1 MRSTGARTF
10 TGIATLW
17 GVRGLGLLAC
27 VFLMAPILVFIPLSF
42 NSGSFF
48 HFPLEGL
55 SLRWYDDLFTSP
67 FWISA
72 LGNSLFVGLL
82 ATLLSL
88 LLGVP
93 AAFGL
98 WRADFLGKG
107 ALTALLVGPMVVPV
121 IITGVSVYYAFALF
135 GLTGT
140 YAGLVLSHTA
150 IAVPFVIVTVSA
162 SLSGLDPT
170 YLRAGASIGAKPLT
184 VFFRITLPLVLPGV
198 VSGAL
203 FAFSTSFDDVVVAL
217 FMAGPEQRTLPR
229 QMLTAS
235 VDGFRLTITA
245 AASVMIFISVA
256 LLLVVQLLQRRSRR
270 LGGMQGQ

>member
-1 MRSTGARTF
+1 MRSAGARTF
-10 TGIATLW
+10 TGTATFW

-27 VFLMAPILVFIPLSF
+27 IFLMAPILVFIPLSF

-48 HFPLEGL
+48 HFPLEGF

-67 FWISA
+67 FWITA
-72 LGNSLFVGLL
+72 LANSLFVGLL
-82 ATLLSL
+82 ATLFSL

-107 ALTALLVGPMVVPV
+107 VLAALLVGPMVVPV
-121 IITGVSVYYAFALF
+121 IITGVSIYYAFAQI

-150 IAVPFVIVTVSA
+150 IAVPFVIITVSA

-170 YLRAGASIGAKPLT
+170 YLRAGASLGASATT
-184 VFFRITLPLVLPGV
+184 VFFRITLPLVMPGV

-245 AASVMIFISVA
+245 AASVMIFVSVL
-256 LLLVVQLLQRRSRR
+256 LLLVVQLLQRRGRQF
-270 LGGMQGQ
+270 GGARQQ